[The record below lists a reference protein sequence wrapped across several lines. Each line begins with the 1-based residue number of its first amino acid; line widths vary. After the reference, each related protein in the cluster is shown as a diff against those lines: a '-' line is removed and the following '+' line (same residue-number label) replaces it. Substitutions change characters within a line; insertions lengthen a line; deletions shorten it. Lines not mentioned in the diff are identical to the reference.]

1 MPQSLWTVA
10 TGMDAQQRVIDV
22 IANNLA
28 NVNTPAFKSARADM
42 HDLPY
47 DVEAQPGAPAPGGA
61 TVPTGVQVG
70 LGARLAGTERLFTQG
85 SLVQTGNPLDVA
97 IQGDGFLQVT
107 LPDGTV
113 GYTRDGSLR
122 LNGQGQLVTVD
133 GDLVQPAI
141 TIPQNATAV
150 TIGTDGTVSVQ
161 VAGQQAP
168 QQVGQLQL
176 ARFQNPAGLEA
187 VGQNLFV
194 PTQASGAAVVAAP
207 GQQGTGTLV
216 QGFLEQSNVS
226 IVDEMVALIGA
237 ERAYEA
243 MSKVVSA
250 SDQMMQMA
258 NNMRGT
264 P

>member
-1 MPQSLWTVA
+1 MQSLWTAA
-10 TGMDAQQRVIDV
+10 TGMIAQQTVIDV
-22 IANNLA
+22 IANDLA
-28 NVNTPAFKSARADM
+28 NANTPGYKRVRADF

-47 DVEAQPGAPAPGGA
+47 EVLAQPGVTSPGGA
-61 TVPTGVQVG
+61 AVPTGVQIG
-70 LGARLAGTERLFTQG
+70 LGARIAGTDRLFLQG

-107 LPDGTV
+107 LPDGTI

-122 LNGQGQLVTVD
+122 VNGQGQLVTVD
-133 GDLVQPAI
+133 GYLVQPAI

-150 TIGTDGTVSVQ
+150 TIGPDGTVSVQ

-168 QQVGQLQL
+168 QQVGQIQL
-176 ARFQNPAGLEA
+176 ARFVNPAGLQA
-187 VGQNLFV
+187 IGHNLFT
-194 PTQASGAAVVAAP
+194 PTQASGAPIVAAP
-207 GQQGTGTLV
+207 GQQGAGTLQ

-243 MSKVVSA
+243 MSKVVQA
-250 SDQMMQMA
+250 TDQMMQMA
-258 NNMRGT
+258 NTMRGA